1 VIRSVPPNRSVYDY
15 ATLRHL
21 PALEHEAPPAKAPAS
36 PLVSEERTPAA
47 LTQIVRVPLRGAS
60 TPDWRQWSAVYFPPA
75 ISRSSREIDVIL
87 YLHGHRTAIPGSRKS
102 IWAYLKHKC
111 WPLREHLAA
120 TGKAAVLVAPTLGV
134 MSQGGTLL
142 ERGGLDRYLDSV
154 LAATTPFWSS
164 GSPPAIR
171 SLIVAGH
178 SGAGVPMRLLARSGN
193 RYATLIKEAWGFDST
208 YSAKQNVDSEGW
220 AAWARSH
227 PQSRLF
233 IYYVRGAPTQQ
244 QAKRLEAKRL
254 PNVSVIESN
263 ATVRDRIHPHYWVP
277 IQHWGER
284 ITASPHLR

>member
-1 VIRSVPPNRSVYDY
+1 VIHSVPPDRSMYDY
-15 ATLRHL
+15 ATPRHA
-21 PALEHEAPPAKAPAS
+21 PAVQHEVPVAKAPAS
-36 PLVSEERTPAA
+36 PLVSEEQTPPA
-47 LTQIVRVPLRGAS
+47 LTQIVRVPLRRAS
-60 TPDWRQWSAVYFPPA
+60 TSDWRQWTAVYFPPA
-75 ISRSSREIDVIL
+75 MSRASREIDVLL
-87 YLHGHRTAIPGSRKS
+87 YLHGHRTAIPGAQRS

-111 WPLREHLAA
+111 WPLRERLAA

-134 MSQGGTLL
+134 KSQAGSLL
-142 ERGGLDRYLDSV
+142 ESGGLDRYLDAV
-154 LAATTPFWSS
+154 LAATTSYWSS
-164 GSPPAIR
+164 GAPPALRNLVI
-171 SLIVAGH
+171 AGH

-193 RYATLIKEAWGFDST
+193 RYAALIKEAWGFDST
-208 YSAKQNVDSEGW
+208 YSANHNVDSEGW

-233 IYYVRGAPTQQ
+233 IYYVRGAPTQG
-244 QAKRLEAKRL
+244 QAKRLQSKRL